1 MENILLN
8 TPVAYFIFPL
18 QNSEQAELS
27 VGHGHLHHESEEQA
41 GWIEK
46 IALRC
51 YSKSQDCAQASGH
64 FRLMSLPSSSSG
76 INTTVLEQLKKGH
89 V

>member
-51 YSKSQDCAQASGH
+51 YSKSQ
-64 FRLMSLPSSSSG
+64 RLCTSIWTFQTHVP
-76 INTTVLEQLKKGH
+76 TQLFQWH
-89 V
+89 